1 MGAKPREHCTIQ
13 HSSFS
18 IPHSTLKMDISIF
31 LEPVSEKC
39 FGKAYRPGKQTLG
52 ETMNIYRNEDA
63 FPDLEGVDLAI
74 IGVKEE
80 RGAVDNKGCA
90 DGVDYIR
97 KALYPLFN
105 HWPQLHIVD
114 LGNIR
119 IGKELND
126 TYFAVNQVLTELL
139 KNKIVPIIIGA
150 GQDLTYTMYQVYE
163 PTGKLINIAAVDPM
177 FDIGNDQE
185 ALNSHSYLSH
195 IILHQPNFL
204 FNFTNIGYQS
214 YYVDTE
220 NIELMKQLLFDAY
233 RLGSIRQN
241 MELTEPLIRNANLL
255 SFDISAVRAADAP
268 GVKNASPNGFNGE
281 EACRMTRYAGL
292 SYKLSSIGFFEYNP
306 HYDINSR
313 TANLIAEMIWYFIE
327 GFSSRQDD
335 IPTYGSNDF
344 KRYIVQ
350 IGENQ
355 NDVVFLCH
363 KITGKWWMDM
373 SFLQN
378 DDKRYERHH
387 FIPCSKEDYDQAMRN
402 ELPDKWWQFYQKLM

>member
-1 MGAKPREHCTIQ
+1 
-13 HSSFS
+13 
-18 IPHSTLKMDISIF
+18 MDISIF
-31 LEPVSEKC
+31 LDPVAEKC
-39 FGKAYRPGKQTLG
+39 FSAVNRPGKKTLG
-52 ETMNIYRNEDA
+52 ESIDIYRNEDA

-74 IGVKEE
+74 VGVKEE

-105 HWPQLHIVD
+105 HWPQLHIID
-114 LGNIR
+114 LGDIK

-126 TYFAVNQVLTELL
+126 TYYAVNQVLTELM
-139 KNKIVPIIIGA
+139 KNKVVPIIIGA

-177 FDIGNDQE
+177 FDIGNDKE

-204 FNFTNIGYQS
+204 FNYTNIGYQS

-233 RLGSIRQN
+233 RLGSIKQN
-241 MELTEPLIRNANLL
+241 TNLL
-255 SFDISAVRAADAP
+255 SFDISAIRAADAP

-335 IPTYGSNDF
+335 IPTLESNDF
-344 KRYIVQ
+344 KRFNVQ
-350 IGENQ
+350 ISDSQ
-355 NDVVFLCH
+355 DVVFLCH

-378 DDKRYERHH
+378 DDQHYERHH

>member
-1 MGAKPREHCTIQ
+1 
-13 HSSFS
+13 
-18 IPHSTLKMDISIF
+18 MDISIF
-31 LEPVSEKC
+31 LEPVAEKC
-39 FGKAYRPGKQTLG
+39 FSKAYRPGKQTLG
-52 ETMNIYRNEDA
+52 ETINIYRNEDE

-114 LGNIR
+114 LGDIR

-126 TYFAVNQVLTELL
+126 TYYAVSQVLTELM
-139 KNKIVPIIIGA
+139 KNKTVPIIIGA

-177 FDIGNDQE
+177 FDIGNDKE

-233 RLGSIRQN
+233 RLGSVKQN
-241 MELTEPLIRNANLL
+241 IELTEPLIRNANLL

-292 SYKLSSIGFFEYNP
+292 SYKLSSVGFFEYNP

-335 IPTYGSNDF
+335 IPTLESTDF
-344 KRYIVQ
+344 KRYNVQ
-350 IGENQ
+350 ISDSQ
-355 NDVVFLCH
+355 DVVFLCH

-378 DDKRYERHH
+378 ADQRYERHH
-387 FIPCSKEDYDQAMRN
+387 FIPCSKEDYEQALHN

>member
-1 MGAKPREHCTIQ
+1 
-13 HSSFS
+13 
-18 IPHSTLKMDISIF
+18 MDISTF
-31 LEPVSEKC
+31 LEPISEKC
-39 FGKAYRPGKQTLG
+39 FSVAFRPGKLTLG
-52 ETMNIYRNEDA
+52 ETISIYRTEDN

-80 RGAVDNKGCA
+80 RGAIDNKGCA

-97 KALYPLFN
+97 KALYQLFN
-105 HWPQLHIVD
+105 HWPQLKIID
-114 LGNIR
+114 IGNVK
-119 IGKELND
+119 IGKEIND
-126 TYFAVNQVLTELL
+126 TYFAFNQVLTELL
-139 KNKIVPIIIGA
+139 KNKIVPIVIGA

-220 NIELMKQLLFDAY
+220 NIEF
-233 RLGSIRQN
+233 
-241 MELTEPLIRNANLL
+241 IRNANLL
-255 SFDISAVRAADAP
+255 SFDIAAVRASDAP

-292 SYKLSSIGFFEYNP
+292 SFKLSSIGFFEYNP

-327 GFSSRQDD
+327 GFANRQDD
-335 IPTYGSNDF
+335 IPTVDSTDF
-344 KRYIVQ
+344 KRFNVQ
-350 IGENQ
+350 ISDSQ
-355 NDVVFLCH
+355 DVVFLCH
-363 KITGKWWMDM
+363 KISGKWWMDM

-387 FIPCSKEDYDQAMRN
+387 FIPCSKEDYDQAMR
-402 ELPDKWWQFYQKLM
+402 FTRS

>member
-1 MGAKPREHCTIQ
+1 
-13 HSSFS
+13 
-18 IPHSTLKMDISIF
+18 MDISIF
-31 LEPVSEKC
+31 LDPVPEKC
-39 FGKAYRPGKQTLG
+39 FSEPFRPGKKTLG
-52 ETMNIYRNEDA
+52 ETINIYRNADE
-63 FPDLEGVDLAI
+63 FPDLEGAQLALV
-74 IGVKEE
+74 GVKEE
-80 RGAVDNKGCA
+80 RAAIGNKGCA
-90 DGVDYIR
+90 DGIDYIR
-97 KALYPLFN
+97 KALYTLFN
-105 HWPQLHIVD
+105 HWPELNILD
-114 LGNIR
+114 LGNVKA
-119 IGKELND
+119 GKEIND
-126 TYFAVNQVLTELL
+126 AYFAFNQVLTELM

-163 PTGKLINIAAVDPM
+163 PTGKLINIAAVDAM

-185 ALNSHSYLSH
+185 TLNSHSYLSH
-195 IILHQPNFL
+195 IILNQPNFL

-220 NIELMKQLLFDAY
+220 GIELMKQLLFDAY
-233 RLGSIRQN
+233 RLGTVRDNI
-241 MELTEPLIRNANLL
+241 ELTEPLIRDANLMT
-255 SFDISAVRAADAP
+255 FDISAVRAADAP
-268 GVKNASPNGFNGE
+268 GVHNASPNGFNGE

-335 IPTYGSNDF
+335 VPTIDSTDF
-344 KRYIVQ
+344 KRYNVQ
-350 IGENQ
+350 IGEGQ
-355 NDVVFLCH
+355 TDMVFLCH

-373 SFLQN
+373 TFTPN
-378 DDKRYERHH
+378 DGQGEEKHH

>member
-1 MGAKPREHCTIQ
+1 
-13 HSSFS
+13 
-18 IPHSTLKMDISIF
+18 MDISVF

-39 FGKAYRPGKQTLG
+39 FAPSHRPGKKTLG
-52 ETMNIYRNEDA
+52 ETLGIFRNEDT
-63 FPDLEGVDLAI
+63 FPDLEGVDLALV
-74 IGVKEE
+74 GVKEE

-90 DGVDYIR
+90 DGVDYVR
-97 KALYPLFN
+97 KAFYQLFN
-105 HWPQLHIVD
+105 HWPQLKIID
-114 LGNIR
+114 IGNVK

-126 TYFAVNQVLTELL
+126 TYFAFNQVLTELL
-139 KNKIVPIIIGA
+139 KNKIVPIVIGA

-177 FDIGNDQE
+177 FDFGIDQE

-233 RLGSIRQN
+233 RLGSIKQN
-241 MELTEPLIRNANLL
+241 IELTEPLIRNANVL
-255 SFDISAVRAADAP
+255 SFDVSAIRAADAP
-268 GVKNASPNGFNGE
+268 GVRNASPNGFNGE
-281 EACRMTRYAGL
+281 EACRMTRGL

-327 GFSSRQDD
+327 GFSNRQDD
-335 IPTYGSNDF
+335 IPTVNSPDF
-344 KRYIVQ
+344 KRFIVQ

-363 KITGKWWMDM
+363 KISGKWWMDM

-387 FIPCSKEDYDQAMRN
+387 FIPCAKEDYDQAMRN

>member
-1 MGAKPREHCTIQ
+1 
-13 HSSFS
+13 
-18 IPHSTLKMDISIF
+18 MDISIF
-31 LEPVSEKC
+31 LEPVAEKC
-39 FGKAYRPGKQTLG
+39 FSKAYRPGKKTLG
-52 ETMNIYRNEDA
+52 ETMNMYRNEDD

-105 HWPQLHIVD
+105 HWTQLHIVD

-126 TYFAVNQVLTELL
+126 TYYAVNQVLTELM
-139 KNKIVPIIIGA
+139 KNKTVPIIIGA

-177 FDIGNDQE
+177 FDIGNDKE

-220 NIELMKQLLFDAY
+220 NIDLMKQLLFDAY
-233 RLGSIRQN
+233 RLGVIRKNIEQ
-241 MELTEPLIRNANLL
+241 TEPLIRNANLL
-255 SFDISAVRAADAP
+255 SFDISAVRASDAP

-281 EACRMTRYAGL
+281 EACQMTRYAGL

-327 GFSSRQDD
+327 GFAGRQDD
-335 IPTYGSNDF
+335 IPTFGSNDY

-378 DDKRYERHH
+378 ADQRYERHH

>member
-1 MGAKPREHCTIQ
+1 
-13 HSSFS
+13 
-18 IPHSTLKMDISIF
+18 
-31 LEPVSEKC
+31 
-39 FGKAYRPGKQTLG
+39 
-52 ETMNIYRNEDA
+52 
-63 FPDLEGVDLAI
+63 
-74 IGVKEE
+74 
-80 RGAVDNKGCA
+80 
-90 DGVDYIR
+90 
-97 KALYPLFN
+97 
-105 HWPQLHIVD
+105 
-114 LGNIR
+114 
-119 IGKELND
+119 
-126 TYFAVNQVLTELL
+126 
-139 KNKIVPIIIGA
+139 
-150 GQDLTYTMYQVYE
+150 MYQVYE

-177 FDIGNDQE
+177 FDIGNDKE

-220 NIELMKQLLFDAY
+220 NIDLMKQLLFDAY

-255 SFDISAVRAADAP
+255 SFDIAAVRASDAP

-281 EACRMTRYAGL
+281 EACQMTRYAGL

-327 GFSSRQDD
+327 GFAGRQDD
-335 IPTYGSNDF
+335 IPTIGSNDY

>member
-1 MGAKPREHCTIQ
+1 
-13 HSSFS
+13 
-18 IPHSTLKMDISIF
+18 MDISIF
-31 LEPVSEKC
+31 LEPVAEKC
-39 FGKAYRPGKQTLG
+39 FSKAYRPGKKTLG
-52 ETMNIYRNEDA
+52 ETINIYRNENE
-63 FPDLEGVDLAI
+63 FPNLEGVDLAI

-80 RGAVDNKGCA
+80 RGTVDNKGCA
-90 DGVDYIR
+90 DGIDYIR

-105 HWPQLHIVD
+105 HWPQLHIID
-114 LGNIR
+114 LGDVR
-119 IGKELND
+119 IGKDVND
-126 TYFAVNQVLTELL
+126 TYYAVNQVLTELM
-139 KNKIVPIIIGA
+139 KYKIVPIIIGA

-177 FDIGNDQE
+177 FDIGNDKE
-185 ALNSHSYLSH
+185 VLNSHSYLSH

-214 YYVDTE
+214 YYVDIE

-233 RLGSIRQN
+233 RLGNIKQN
-241 MELTEPLIRNANLL
+241 IELTEPLIRNANLL
-255 SFDISAVRAADAP
+255 SFDVSAIRAADAP

-327 GFSSRQDD
+327 GFANRQDD
-335 IPTYGSNDF
+335 IPTMESTDF
-344 KRYIVQ
+344 RRYNVQ
-350 IGENQ
+350 IGDNQ
-355 NDVVFLCH
+355 DVVFLCH
-363 KITGKWWMDM
+363 KISGKWWMDM
-373 SFLQN
+373 SFLQKA
-378 DDKRYERHH
+378 DQRYERHH

>member
-1 MGAKPREHCTIQ
+1 
-13 HSSFS
+13 
-18 IPHSTLKMDISIF
+18 MDISIF
-31 LEPVSEKC
+31 LDPVSEKC
-39 FGKAYRPGKQTLG
+39 FSKSHRPGKKTLG
-52 ETMNIYRNEDA
+52 ETIGIYRNDNE

-74 IGVKEE
+74 VGVKEE
-80 RGAVDNKGCA
+80 RGTVDNKGCA
-90 DGVDYIR
+90 DGVDHIR

-105 HWPQLHIVD
+105 HWPQLNIID
-114 LGNIR
+114 IGNVIL
-119 IGKELND
+119 GKEIND
-126 TYFAVNQVLTELL
+126 TYFAVNQVLTELM
-139 KNKIVPIIIGA
+139 KYKIVPIIIGA

-163 PTGKLINIAAVDPM
+163 PTGKLINITAIDPM
-177 FDIGNDQE
+177 FDIGNDKD

-241 MELTEPLIRNANLL
+241 IELAEPLIRNANML
-255 SFDISAVRAADAP
+255 SFDISSVRAADAP

-313 TANLIAEMIWYFIE
+313 TANLIAEMIWYFME
-327 GFSSRQDD
+327 GFSNRQDD
-335 IPTYGSNDF
+335 IPTLESTDF
-344 KRYIVQ
+344 KRFNVQ
-350 IGENQ
+350 IGDNQ
-355 NDVVFLCH
+355 NDIVFLCH

-378 DDKRYERHH
+378 NDKRYERHH